1 MAERLLLIVSFTY
14 CATAM
19 SVSIIIPAFN
29 EEVSISATLAPL
41 VSLLAEDEAEI
52 IVVCNACTDK
62 TAEVV
67 KKISSEIICIETE
80 IGSKSHA
87 LNLGDAAARFF
98 PRIYLDA
105 DIALSTDAVNGMVE
119 SLKNPLVFAT
129 SVEAKMNLSSCSWC
143 VRAFYDVWL
152 RLPYCKAGMIG
163 SGVYALSKAGRGR
176 FEKFP
181 AIIADDGYVRCLF
194 TEQERPLT
202 TRGYATVKAP
212 KDLFSLI
219 KTQTR
224 SRLGRYELKEK
235 FPQLLSNETKDY
247 SQAMKSL
254 GSNYRLWFK
263 IAAYITVNLI
273 SRIRANHQYA
283 NKQTTRWER
292 DDSSRQ

>member
-41 VSLLAEDEAEI
+41 VSLLTEDEAEI

-194 TEQERPLT
+194 KEAERLRT
-202 TRGYATVKAP
+202 TTGYAIIKAP

-219 KTQTR
+219 KIKTR

-235 FPQLLSNETKDY
+235 FPQLLKNEEKKY
-247 SQAMKSL
+247 SESIKSL
-254 GSNYRLWFK
+254 CLEYRLWLK
-263 IAAYITVNLI
+263 IPVYLMVNLI
-273 SRIRANHQYA
+273 CRFRANRQHV
-283 NKQTTRWER
+283 NKQTNKWER

>member
-1 MAERLLLIVSFTY
+1 MAERLLLIAFFTY
-14 CATAM
+14 CAIAM

-41 VSLLAEDEAEI
+41 VSLLTDDETEI

-105 DIALSTDAVNGMVE
+105 DITLSTDAVNAMVE
-119 SLKNPLVFAT
+119 NLKNPLVFAT
-129 SVEAKMNLSSCSWC
+129 SVEAKMQLTQSSWL

-163 SGVYALSKAGRGR
+163 SGVYALSKAGRER
-176 FEKFP
+176 FDKFP
-181 AIIADDGYVRCLF
+181 TIIADDGYVRCLF
-194 TEQERPLT
+194 TEQERALT
-202 TRGYATVKAP
+202 TIGYAIVKAP

-219 KTQTR
+219 KIQTR

-254 GSNYRLWFK
+254 CANYHLWFK

-273 SRIRANHQYA
+273 SRVRANHQYA
-283 NKQTTRWER
+283 NKQTTKWER